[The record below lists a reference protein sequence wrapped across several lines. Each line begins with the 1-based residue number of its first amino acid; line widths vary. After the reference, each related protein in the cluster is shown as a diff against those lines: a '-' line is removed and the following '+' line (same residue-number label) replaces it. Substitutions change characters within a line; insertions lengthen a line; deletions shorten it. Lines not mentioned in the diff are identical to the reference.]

1 MPTYYPGPDVRITD
15 TVFTVLRDQPTR
27 FDIREL
33 ADPYVVRGDRHPAG
47 VVTGRFAIGTVA
59 AGTVTWPMH
68 DSLLLHL
75 AVLVAIAIPALV
87 TGACLRAAPRTY
99 QLRAVHQSTDVCL
112 YSTTH
117 PARFGQV
124 RRALVRAVEEQSRRR
139 AIPTSWRREIE
150 R

>member
-15 TVFTVLRDQPTR
+15 KAFTILSERPTR
-27 FDIREL
+27 FDIRDL
-33 ADPYVVRGDRHPAG
+33 VDPYVVRGDRHPAG

-59 AGTVTWPMH
+59 AGTATWPMH

-75 AVLVAIAIPALV
+75 AMLVAVAIPVLV

-139 AIPTSWRREIE
+139 AVPTTWLREIE